1 MVAAAV
7 VCYRPCRRLD
17 RISRF
22 ATESYRSADDL
33 LATAAAARIQGDD
46 IFRHLLL
53 PWQRRSVPEL
63 GVASERRSRYPS
75 VYDPRPAG
83 HARSMVNRSS
93 PNDCGGGGEYV
104 TNGSGGHSCVARR
117 YRRAF
122 WPRYVAK
129 TTRWAEERRRRR
141 SACHYF
147 RAHRARSSGPSGA
160 TA

>member
-22 ATESYRSADDL
+22 ATESYRSADDF
-33 LATAAAARIQGDD
+33 LATAATARIRGDD

-63 GVASERRSRYPS
+63 GVASERRSRCPG

-83 HARSMVNRSS
+83 HARAMDNRSS
-93 PNDCGGGGEYV
+93 PNDCGSGEYV
-104 TNGSGGHSCVARR
+104 TNGSGGRGCV
-117 YRRAF
+117 
-122 WPRYVAK
+122 
-129 TTRWAEERRRRR
+129 
-141 SACHYF
+141 
-147 RAHRARSSGPSGA
+147 
-160 TA
+160 